1 MAGFLPFSIAS
12 IGATPH
18 AATDA
23 APTPQTGAEGA
34 FASVLAEMAG
44 VETGAET
51 GGSHAGSAV
60 QRLKL
65 AFAASDARPAT
76 FDLGGLEVKVE
87 GVRFVRSG
95 DAPAAGMN
103 AAGMNIAELARLAP
117 QAGGKPEGARTA
129 EAQAE
134 QAAQDAGEAGQPDQP
149 LPLPLAERPKANA
162 KAAEAADAAPEAVD
176 TPVQSEQAV
185 AQNAHLA
192 ALEGA
197 APKAAA
203 PAAGFGVAA
212 AADAP
217 VADVDMAEAQ
227 PETESAPRDAATPR
241 VNAQADSRPLTNTAA
256 PGMTP
261 PMTPPVTP
269 AMMPGAAEAAQG
281 QTRTQ
286 AQAAAATP
294 VDEAVAATLAALAPA
309 AGQARGAHL
318 PGADGR
324 AADGLMTDGLMT
336 DAAGAGLAGKPEAG
350 DAQAPAQTMTA
361 QTMTG
366 KPAAAETNTT
376 FGLADKPSADP
387 AAVAERARMAAPEA
401 EQQKIDTGRID
412 TARADAAQ
420 TAQSARPAAMTPEQ
434 AANQTA
440 TTQPASA
447 QAATTALPEGFQ
459 PLNAAPG
466 LAQGHGAA
474 AQAAAQPAQP
484 FGAEVVKVPTPQHLP
499 EAMGLAISRHVSAE
513 ATEFTLR
520 LDPAELGRV
529 EVKLE
534 MGKDGKATVSI
545 QADNASTFDL
555 LRRDSHA
562 LERAL
567 AEAGLKLDSGGLN
580 FSLRQQDGQNPQ
592 QFAGEGGQRPAT
604 GRMQDASLAAN
615 EQDNTPAPTRRSGG
629 AGLLDLSI

>member
-44 VETGAET
+44 AETGAET

-95 DAPAAGMN
+95 DAP

-176 TPVQSEQAV
+176 APVQSEQAV

-261 PMTPPVTP
+261 PMTPE
-269 AMMPGAAEAAQG
+269 AAEAAQG

-286 AQAAAATP
+286 AHAAAATP

-318 PGADGR
+318 PGADGL

-336 DAAGAGLAGKPEAG
+336 GAAGAGLAGKPEAG
-350 DAQAPAQTMTA
+350 DAQAPAQIMTA

-401 EQQKIDTGRID
+401 EQQKIDT
-412 TARADAAQ
+412 ARADAAQ
-420 TAQSARPAAMTPEQ
+420 TAQSARPAAVTPEQ

-440 TTQPASA
+440 TTQPAAA

-459 PLNAAPG
+459 PLTAAPG

-474 AQAAAQPAQP
+474 AQAAQPAQP

>member
-76 FDLGGLEVKVE
+76 FNLGGLEVKVE

-95 DAPAAGMN
+95 DAPAAEMNAAGMN

-117 QAGGKPEGARTA
+117 QAGGKPEGAPTA

-134 QAAQDAGEAGQPDQP
+134 QAAQDAGEAGQPDQPLP

-176 TPVQSEQAV
+176 TPVQSEQAM

-269 AMMPGAAEAAQG
+269 AMMPGAAEAAQS

-318 PGADGR
+318 PGADGL
-324 AADGLMTDGLMT
+324 AADGLMT

-350 DAQAPAQTMTA
+350 DAQAPAQIMTA

-401 EQQKIDTGRID
+401 EQQKIDT
-412 TARADAAQ
+412 ARADAAQ
-420 TAQSARPAAMTPEQ
+420 TAQSARPAAVTPEQ

-440 TTQPASA
+440 TTQPAAA

-474 AQAAAQPAQP
+474 AQAAQPAQP
-484 FGAEVVKVPTPQHLP
+484 FGAEVVKAPTPQHLP

>member
-76 FDLGGLEVKVE
+76 FNLGGLEVKVE

-95 DAPAAGMN
+95 DAPAAEMNAAGMN

-117 QAGGKPEGARTA
+117 QAGGKPEGAPTA

-134 QAAQDAGEAGQPDQP
+134 QAAQDAGEAGQPDQPLP

-176 TPVQSEQAV
+176 APVQSEQAV

-197 APKAAA
+197 APEVAA

-212 AADAP
+212 ADAP
-217 VADVDMAEAQ
+217 AADVDMAEAQ

-286 AQAAAATP
+286 AHAAAATP

-361 QTMTG
+361 QTMTAQTMTDKRG
-366 KPAAAETNTT
+366 GTILDA
-376 FGLADKPSADP
+376 ADKPSADP

-401 EQQKIDTGRID
+401 EQQKIDT
-412 TARADAAQ
+412 ARADAAQ
-420 TAQSARPAAMTPEQ
+420 AARPAAVTPEQ

-604 GRMQDASLAAN
+604 GRMQEASLAAN
-615 EQDNTPAPTRRSGG
+615 EQDNIPQPARRSGG

>member
-44 VETGAET
+44 AETGAET

-76 FDLGGLEVKVE
+76 FNLGGLEVKVE

-95 DAPAAGMN
+95 DASAAGMN

-117 QAGGKPEGARTA
+117 QAGGKPEGAPTA

-134 QAAQDAGEAGQPDQP
+134 QAAQDAGEAGQPHQP

-176 TPVQSEQAV
+176 APVQSEQAV

-203 PAAGFGVAA
+203 PAAGFGVA

-269 AMMPGAAEAAQG
+269 AMMPGAAEAAQS

-294 VDEAVAATLAALAPA
+294 VDKAVAATLAALAPA

-324 AADGLMTDGLMT
+324 AADALMTG
-336 DAAGAGLAGKPEAG
+336 AAGAGLAGKPEAG

-401 EQQKIDTGRID
+401 GQQKIDTGRIDTGRID

-420 TAQSARPAAMTPEQ
+420 SARPAAVTPEQ

-440 TTQPASA
+440 TTQPAAA

-484 FGAEVVKVPTPQHLP
+484 FGAEVVKAPTPQHLP

>member
-44 VETGAET
+44 NDAGAET
-51 GGSHAGSAV
+51 GGGHAGSAV

-95 DAPAAGMN
+95 DASAAEVNAAGMN
-103 AAGMNIAELARLAP
+103 IAGMNIAELARLAP
-117 QAGGKPEGARTA
+117 QAGGKPEGAPTA

-134 QAAQDAGEAGQPDQP
+134 QAAQDAGEAGQPDQPLP

-176 TPVQSEQAV
+176 APVQSEQAV

-203 PAAGFGVAA
+203 PAAGFGVAV

-227 PETESAPRDAATPR
+227 SETESAPRDAATPR
-241 VNAQADSRPLTNTAA
+241 VNAQADSRPHPGTAA

-261 PMTPPVTP
+261 PMTPE
-269 AMMPGAAEAAQG
+269 AAEAAQG

-286 AQAAAATP
+286 AHAAAATP

-324 AADGLMTDGLMT
+324 AADGLMTD
-336 DAAGAGLAGKPEAG
+336 AAGAGLAGKPEAG

-361 QTMTG
+361 QTMTAQTMTDKRG
-366 KPAAAETNTT
+366 GTILDA
-376 FGLADKPSADP
+376 ADKPSADP

-401 EQQKIDTGRID
+401 EQQKIDTGRIDTGRID

-440 TTQPASA
+440 TTQPAAA

-459 PLNAAPG
+459 PLTAAPG

-474 AQAAAQPAQP
+474 AQAAQPAQP
-484 FGAEVVKVPTPQHLP
+484 FGAEVVKAPTPQHLP

-604 GRMQDASLAAN
+604 GRMQDAALDAP
-615 EQDNTPAPTRRSGG
+615 EQDNIPQPARRSGG

>member
-44 VETGAET
+44 AETGAET

-76 FDLGGLEVKVE
+76 FNLGGLEVKVE

-95 DAPAAGMN
+95 DASAAGMN

-117 QAGGKPEGARTA
+117 QAGGKPEGAPTA

-134 QAAQDAGEAGQPDQP
+134 QAAQDAGEAGQPDQPLP

-176 TPVQSEQAV
+176 APVQSEQAV

-203 PAAGFGVAA
+203 PAAGFGVA

-261 PMTPPVTP
+261 PMTPE
-269 AMMPGAAEAAQG
+269 AAEAAQS

-324 AADGLMTDGLMT
+324 AADALMTG
-336 DAAGAGLAGKPEAG
+336 AAGAGLAGKPEAG
-350 DAQAPAQTMTA
+350 DAQAPAQIMTPQTMTA
-361 QTMTG
+361 QTMTDKRG
-366 KPAAAETNTT
+366 GTILDA
-376 FGLADKPSADP
+376 ADKPSADP

-401 EQQKIDTGRID
+401 EQQKIDT
-412 TARADAAQ
+412 ARADA
-420 TAQSARPAAMTPEQ
+420 AQSARPAAVTPEQ

-440 TTQPASA
+440 TTQPAAA

-459 PLNAAPG
+459 PLTAAPG

-474 AQAAAQPAQP
+474 AQTAAQPAQP
-484 FGAEVVKVPTPQHLP
+484 FGAEVVKAPTPQHLP

-604 GRMQDASLAAN
+604 GRMQDAALDAP
-615 EQDNTPAPTRRSGG
+615 EQDNIPQPARRSGG

>member
-44 VETGAET
+44 AETGAET

-76 FDLGGLEVKVE
+76 FNLGGLEVKVE

-95 DAPAAGMN
+95 DASAAGMN

-117 QAGGKPEGARTA
+117 QAGGKPEGAPTA

-134 QAAQDAGEAGQPDQP
+134 QAAQDAGEAGQPDQPLP

-176 TPVQSEQAV
+176 APVQSEQAV

-197 APKAAA
+197 APEVAA

-212 AADAP
+212 ADAP
-217 VADVDMAEAQ
+217 AADVDMAEAQ

-241 VNAQADSRPLTNTAA
+241 VNTQTDSRPLTNTAA

-261 PMTPPVTP
+261 PMTPE
-269 AMMPGAAEAAQG
+269 AAEAAQG

-294 VDEAVAATLAALAPA
+294 VDETVAATLAALAPA

-324 AADGLMTDGLMT
+324 AADALMTG
-336 DAAGAGLAGKPEAG
+336 AAGAGLAGKPEAG

-401 EQQKIDTGRID
+401 EQQKID